1 MFFDICLKYPAKKPI
16 ICSKTKF
23 RVIGA
28 PDSNNNAKLRHLKT
42 DVFNFAQN
50 FQK

>member
-16 ICSKTKF
+16 ICRKTKIWGDW
-23 RVIGA
+23 RTRI
-28 PDSNNNAKLRHLKT
+28 NNNAKLRHLKT
-42 DVFNFAQN
+42 DVLNFAQN